1 MNGADTTTGDRGVPL
16 ETLAAEFTTVAHA
29 IALRQGVGGRWL
41 DLQLGLWRSLAETV
55 RQRGREWP
63 WALGPSAFAVW
74 WEGLL
79 PELTEVAYRTTQRH
93 SVRGSLRE
101 LKLALDQAFR
111 SAIRTLAKR
120 RSHAGA

>member
-1 MNGADTTTGDRGVPL
+1 MKNSDSTAGDRGVPL

-29 IALRQGVGGRWL
+29 VALRQGVGGKWL
-41 DLQLGLWRSLAETV
+41 DLQLDLWRSLTETV
-55 RQRGREWP
+55 TLRGREWP
-63 WALGPSAFAVW
+63 WALGPTAYAVW
-74 WEGLL
+74 WEGLV

-101 LKLALDQAFR
+101 VKSALDQAFR

-120 RSHAGA
+120 RNHAGP